1 VAVHTQ
7 DSPFNNNKYR
17 VAIDMTYQ
25 HSYAH
30 SIADPAAFW
39 AEQADHLAWYRKPSL
54 TLQENPDGTHQWFA
68 DGRLN
73 SCYLALDRQ
82 IELGRGEQA
91 ALLYD
96 SPVTGVQQ
104 AFTFYQ
110 LRDEVARLAGL
121 LRQLG
126 VGKGD
131 GVIIYM
137 PMVPQ
142 AAMAMLACARIGAV
156 HSVVFGG
163 FAANEL
169 ALRIDDARPALL
181 LTASCG
187 LEFDRVIEYKPLVDR
202 ALQLASHQPRHVL
215 VLQRPQARAPLQS
228 GRDLDWQE
236 ALAGAEPVPPV
247 ELAAADPLY
256 IMYTSGTTGKPKGI
270 VRENGG
276 NAVALCYAMRHIYGM
291 QAGDVWWGIS
301 DVGWVV
307 GHSLIVYGPLMS
319 GCTTVFY
326 EGKPIRTPDASAY
339 WRVVEQYKVN
349 ALFCAPTAMRAIRKE
364 DPDGELI
371 RNHDLSSLRQ
381 LFLAGEK
388 LDSSTHEWL
397 ERVTGKPVHDHW
409 WQTETGWP
417 VTAPCVGL
425 DGSAARPGS
434 SNRAVPGY
442 HVRVLDDD
450 GHLLGPN
457 HQGAIVIALPLPPG
471 CSQTLWGD
479 HERYLQAYLRTYPGY
494 YHTGDGGYLDDEGFV
509 YIMGRTDDVINVS
522 GHRLS
527 TGEMEDLVARHPAV
541 AECAVIGV
549 HDEIKGQV
557 PLALVVLKDGE
568 GISEGQLLVE
578 LVGRVRE
585 EIGALACFNRVRLV
599 KRLPK
604 TRSGKIL
611 RAVLR
616 KIADGQA
623 YMPPST
629 LDDPAVLGEI
639 EAVLADLPRAG

>member
-1 VAVHTQ
+1 MNYQ
-7 DSPFNNNKYR
+7 DCYARS
-17 VAIDMTYQ
+17 ID
-25 HSYAH
+25 
-30 SIADPAAFW
+30 DPAAFW
-39 AEQADHLAWYRKPSL
+39 AEQAQTLAWYRKPATCL
-54 TLQENPDGTHQWFA
+54 AANNDGTHQWFA

-73 SCYLALDRQ
+73 SSYLALDYQ
-82 IELGRGEQA
+82 IEQGRGAQT
-91 ALLYD
+91 ALIYD
-96 SPVTGVQQ
+96 SPVTSTQQ
-104 AFTFYQ
+104 RFTFLE

-121 LRQLG
+121 LRALG
-126 VGKGD
+126 VEKGD

-169 ALRIDDARPALL
+169 ALRIDDARPKLL

-187 LEFDRVIEYKPLVDR
+187 LEFDRIIPYKPLVDR
-202 ALQLASHQPRHVL
+202 ALELARHQPAHVL
-215 VLQRPQARAPLQS
+215 LWQRPQAPASLVD
-228 GRDLDWQE
+228 GRDLDWAQS
-236 ALAGAEPVPPV
+236 LAGASPVAPV
-247 ELAAADPLY
+247 ELGATDPLY

-276 NAVALCYAMRHIYGM
+276 NAVALAFAMRHIYGM
-291 QAGDVWWGIS
+291 QPGDVWWGIS

-307 GHSLIVYGPLMS
+307 GHSLIVYGPLMN

-326 EGKPIRTPDASAY
+326 EGKPIRTPDAGAY
-339 WRVVEQYKVN
+339 WRVVEQYRVN

-364 DPDGELI
+364 DPEGQLLA
-371 RNHDLSSLRQ
+371 RYDLSSLRQ

-388 LDSSTHEWL
+388 LDSSTHHWL
-397 ERVTGKPVHDHW
+397 EAKTCKPVHDHW

-425 DGSAARPGS
+425 EGSGVRAGS
-434 SNRAVPGY
+434 SSRAVPGY
-442 HVRVLDDD
+442 HVQVMDEE
-450 GHLLGPN
+450 GKLLGPGE
-457 HQGAIVIALPLPPG
+457 QGSIVIALPLPPG

-479 HERYLQAYLRTYPGY
+479 HGRYLQAYLQAYPGY
-494 YHTGDGGYLDDEGFV
+494 YHTGDGGYLDEDGFV
-509 YIMGRTDDVINVS
+509 YIMGRTDDVINVA

-527 TGEMEDLVARHPAV
+527 TGEMEDLVAQHPAV

-557 PLALVVLKDGE
+557 PLALVVLKDGSD
-568 GISEGQLLVE
+568 IALAQLQGE
-578 LVGRVRE
+578 LAATVRQQ
-585 EIGALACFNRVRLV
+585 IGALACFSKVKVV

-616 KIADGQA
+616 KIADHQSFA
-623 YMPPST
+623 APST
-629 LDDPAVLGEI
+629 IDDPAILDEI
-639 EAVLADLPRAG
+639 TAVLADLPRGG

>member
-1 VAVHTQ
+1 
-7 DSPFNNNKYR
+7 
-17 VAIDMTYQ
+17 MTYQ
-25 HSYAH
+25 HSYAR
-30 SIADPAAFW
+30 SISDPVAFW
-39 AEQADHLAWYRKPSL
+39 AEQADQLAWYHKPRQ
-54 TLQENPDGTHQWFA
+54 TLINNTDGSHCWFA

-73 SCYLALDRQ
+73 SCYLALDHQ
-82 IELGRGEQA
+82 IEQGRGEQT
-91 ALLYD
+91 ALIYD
-96 SPVTGVQQ
+96 SPVTATQQ
-104 AFTFYQ
+104 RFSYRE

-121 LRQLG
+121 LRELG
-126 VGKGD
+126 VRKGD
-131 GVIIYM
+131 GVVIYM

-169 ALRIDDARPALL
+169 ALRIDDAKPTLV

-187 LEFDRVIEYKPLVDR
+187 LEFDRVIEYKPLIDR
-202 ALQLASHQPRHVL
+202 ALQLATHQPRHVL
-215 VLQRPQARAPLQS
+215 VLQRPQAKAALQP
-228 GRDLDWQE
+228 GRDLDWQQ
-236 ALAGAEPVPPV
+236 ALVNAQSVAPV
-247 ELAAADPLY
+247 ELSATDPLY

-276 NAVALCYAMRHIYGM
+276 NAVALSYTMRHIYGM

-307 GHSLIVYGPLMS
+307 GHSLIVYGPLMT

-326 EGKPIRTPDASAY
+326 EGKPIRTPDAAAY
-339 WRVVEQYKVN
+339 WRVVEQYQVN

-364 DPDGELI
+364 DPHGELLAGY
-371 RNHDLSSLRQ
+371 DLSSLRQ

-388 LDSSTHEWL
+388 LDSSTHQWL
-397 ERVTGKPVHDHW
+397 EQVTGKPVHDHW

-425 DGSAARPGS
+425 EGSAARPGS

-442 HVRVLDDD
+442 HVQVLDDD

-457 HQGAIVIALPLPPG
+457 QQGAIVIALPLPPG

-479 HERYLQAYLRTYPGY
+479 HQRYLQAYLHTYPGY
-494 YHTGDGGYLDDEGFV
+494 YHTGDGGYLDDDGFV

-527 TGEMEDLVARHPAV
+527 TGEMEDLVARHAAV

-549 HDEIKGQV
+549 HDDIKGQV

-568 GISEGQLLVE
+568 ELAEQKLQAE
-578 LVGRVRE
+578 LVASVRE
-585 EIGALACFNRVRLV
+585 QIGALACFNRVRLV

-623 YMPPST
+623 YVPPST

>member
-1 VAVHTQ
+1 
-7 DSPFNNNKYR
+7 
-17 VAIDMTYQ
+17 MTYQ

-30 SIADPAAFW
+30 SISDPAAFW
-39 AEQADHLAWYRKPSL
+39 QAQAEQLAWYRKPSL
-54 TLQENPDGTHQWFA
+54 TLQENPDGTHRWFA

-73 SCYLALDRQ
+73 SCHLALDHQ
-82 IELGRGEQA
+82 IEQGRGEQL
-91 ALLYD
+91 ALIYD

-104 AFTFYQ
+104 TFTYNQ

-121 LRQLG
+121 LRSLG
-126 VGKGD
+126 VSKGD

-169 ALRIDDARPALL
+169 ALRIDDARPTLL

-202 ALQLASHQPRHVL
+202 ALQLARHQPGQVL
-215 VLQRPQARAPLQS
+215 VLQRPQARAELQA
-228 GRDLDWQE
+228 GRDLDWEQ
-236 ALAGAEPVPPV
+236 ALSGAAPVAPVALDAG
-247 ELAAADPLY
+247 DPLY

-276 NAVALCYAMRHIYGM
+276 NAVALCYAMRHVYGM

-349 ALFCAPTAMRAIRKE
+349 GLFCAPTAMRAIRKE

-371 RNHDLSSLRQ
+371 RRHDLGSLRQ

-397 ERVTGKPVHDHW
+397 ERVSGKPVHDHW

-425 DGSAARPGS
+425 EGSAARPGS

-442 HVRVLDDD
+442 NVQVLDDE
-450 GHLLGPN
+450 GKPLGPN
-457 HQGAIVIALPLPPG
+457 QQGAIVIALPLPPG

-479 HERYLQAYLRTYPGY
+479 HPRYLEAYLRSYPGY
-494 YHTGDGGYLDDEGFV
+494 YHTGDGGYLDDDGFV

-527 TGEMEDLVARHPAV
+527 TGEMEDLVARHAAV

-557 PLALVVLKDGE
+557 PLALVVLKDGQ
-568 GISEGQLLVE
+568 GIGEAQLQGE
-578 LVGRVRE
+578 LVASVRE
-585 EIGALACFNRVRLV
+585 QIGALACFNRVRLV

-616 KIADGQA
+616 KIADGQDYVA
-623 YMPPST
+623 PST
-629 LDDPAVLGEI
+629 LDDPTVLGEI
-639 EAVLADLPRAG
+639 EGVLADLPRAG

>member
-7 DSPFNNNKYR
+7 YSPFNNNKYR
-17 VAIDMTYQ
+17 VAINMTYQ

-54 TLQENPDGTHQWFA
+54 TLQENADGTHQWFA

-82 IELGRGEQA
+82 IELGRGAQA

-202 ALQLASHQPRHVL
+202 ALQLARHQPRHVL
-215 VLQRPQARAPLQS
+215 VLQRPQAHAQLQP

-236 ALAGAEPVPPV
+236 ALTGAEPVPPV

-541 AECAVIGV
+541 AECAVVGV

-578 LVGRVRE
+578 LVGSVRE

-616 KIADGQA
+616 KIADGQE
-623 YMPPST
+623 YVPPST

>member
-1 VAVHTQ
+1 
-7 DSPFNNNKYR
+7 
-17 VAIDMTYQ
+17 MTYQ

-30 SIADPAAFW
+30 SISDPVAFW
-39 AEQADHLAWYRKPSL
+39 AEQADQLAWYHKPRQ
-54 TLQENPDGTHQWFA
+54 TLINNTDGSHCWFA

-73 SCYLALDRQ
+73 SCYLALDYQ
-82 IELGRGEQA
+82 IEQGRGEQI
-91 ALLYD
+91 ALIYD
-96 SPVTGVQQ
+96 SPVTATQQ
-104 AFTFYQ
+104 RFSYRE

-121 LRQLG
+121 LRELG
-126 VGKGD
+126 VRKGD
-131 GVIIYM
+131 GVVIYM

-169 ALRIDDARPALL
+169 ALRIDDAKPTLV

-187 LEFDRVIEYKPLVDR
+187 LEFDRVIEYKPLIDR
-202 ALQLASHQPRHVL
+202 ALQLATHQPRHVL
-215 VLQRPQARAPLQS
+215 VLQRPQAKAALQP
-228 GRDLDWQE
+228 GRDLDWQQ
-236 ALAGAEPVPPV
+236 ALVNAQPVAPV
-247 ELAAADPLY
+247 ELSATDPLY

-276 NAVALCYAMRHIYGM
+276 NAVALSYTMRHIYGM

-307 GHSLIVYGPLMS
+307 GHSLIVYGPLMT

-326 EGKPIRTPDASAY
+326 EGKPIRTPDAAAY
-339 WRVVEQYKVN
+339 WRVVEQYQVN

-364 DPDGELI
+364 DPHGELLAGY
-371 RNHDLSSLRQ
+371 HLSSLRQ

-388 LDSSTHEWL
+388 LDSSTHQWL
-397 ERVTGKPVHDHW
+397 EQVTGKPVHDHW

-425 DGSAARPGS
+425 EGSAARPGS

-442 HVRVLDDD
+442 HVQVLDDD

-457 HQGAIVIALPLPPG
+457 QQGAIVIALPLPPG

-479 HERYLQAYLRTYPGY
+479 HHRYLQAYLHTYPGY
-494 YHTGDGGYLDDEGFV
+494 YHTGDGGYLDDDGFV

-527 TGEMEDLVARHPAV
+527 TGEMEDLVARHAAV

-549 HDEIKGQV
+549 HDDIKGQV

-568 GISEGQLLVE
+568 ELAEQKLQAE
-578 LVGRVRE
+578 LVASVRE
-585 EIGALACFNRVRLV
+585 QIGALACFNRVRLV

-623 YMPPST
+623 YVPPST

>member
-7 DSPFNNNKYR
+7 DSPLYNNKYR
-17 VAIDMTYQ
+17 VLVTMTYQ
-25 HSYAH
+25 HSYEH
-30 SIADPAAFW
+30 SITDPAAFW

-54 TLQENPDGTHQWFA
+54 TLQENPDGTHRWFA

-73 SCYLALDRQ
+73 SCYLALDHQ
-82 IELGRGEQA
+82 IEQGRGEQT
-91 ALLYD
+91 ALIYD

-104 AFTFYQ
+104 SFTYQ
-110 LRDEVARLAGL
+110 QLHDEVARLAGL

-169 ALRIDDARPALL
+169 ALRIDDARPTLL

-202 ALQLASHQPRHVL
+202 ALQLARHQPRHVL
-215 VLQRPQARAPLQS
+215 VLQRPQARAQLQA
-228 GRDLDWQE
+228 GRDLDWHE
-236 ALAGAEPVPPV
+236 ALATAQPVPPV
-247 ELAAADPLY
+247 ALDAGDPLY

-339 WRVVEQYKVN
+339 WRVVEQYRVN

-371 RNHDLSSLRQ
+371 RRHDLSSLRQ

-388 LDSSTHEWL
+388 LDSSTHQWL
-397 ERVTGKPVHDHW
+397 ERVSGKPVHDHW

-425 DGSAARPGS
+425 EGSAARPGS

-442 HVRVLDDD
+442 HVQVLDDE
-450 GHLLGPN
+450 GHLLGPD

-568 GISEGQLLVE
+568 GITEAQLLVE

-616 KIADGQA
+616 KIADGEV
-623 YMPPST
+623 YVPPST

>member
-1 VAVHTQ
+1 
-7 DSPFNNNKYR
+7 
-17 VAIDMTYQ
+17 MTYQ

-54 TLQENPDGTHQWFA
+54 TLQENPDGTHRWFA

-73 SCYLALDRQ
+73 SCYLALDYQ
-82 IELGRGEQA
+82 IEQGRGEQT
-91 ALLYD
+91 ALIYD

-104 AFTFYQ
+104 AFTYRE
-110 LRDEVARLAGL
+110 LHAEVARLAGL
-121 LRQLG
+121 LRSLG
-126 VGKGD
+126 VEKGD

-169 ALRIDDARPALL
+169 ALRIDDARPKLL

-202 ALQLASHQPRHVL
+202 ALQLARHQPGHVL
-215 VLQRPQARAPLQS
+215 VLQRPQAQAKLQQ
-228 GRDLDWQE
+228 GRDLDWQA
-236 ALAGAEPVPPV
+236 ALADAQAVPPMA
-247 ELAAADPLY
+247 LDAADPLY

-276 NAVALCYAMRHIYGM
+276 NAVALMYAMRHIYGM

-371 RNHDLSSLRQ
+371 RRHDLSSLRQ

-397 ERVTGKPVHDHW
+397 ERVSGKPVHDHW

-425 DGSAARPGS
+425 EGSAARPGS

-450 GHLLGPN
+450 GKLLGPN

-494 YHTGDGGYLDDEGFV
+494 YHTGDGGYLDDDGFV

-549 HDEIKGQV
+549 HDDIKGQV

-568 GISEGQLLVE
+568 GIAEAQLLVE

-623 YMPPST
+623 YVPPST

>member
-1 VAVHTQ
+1 
-7 DSPFNNNKYR
+7 
-17 VAIDMTYQ
+17 MTYQ
-25 HSYAH
+25 HSYAR
-30 SIADPAAFW
+30 SISDPVAFW
-39 AEQADHLAWYRKPSL
+39 AEQADQLAWYHKPRQ
-54 TLQENPDGTHQWFA
+54 TLINNTDGSHCWFA

-73 SCYLALDRQ
+73 SCYLALDYQ
-82 IELGRGEQA
+82 IEQGRGEQI
-91 ALLYD
+91 ALIYD
-96 SPVTGVQQ
+96 SPVTATQQ
-104 AFTFYQ
+104 RFSYRE

-121 LRQLG
+121 LRELG
-126 VGKGD
+126 VRKGD
-131 GVIIYM
+131 GVVIYM

-169 ALRIDDARPALL
+169 ALRIDDAKPTLM

-187 LEFDRVIEYKPLVDR
+187 LEFDRVIEYKPLIDR
-202 ALQLASHQPRHVL
+202 ALQLATHQPRHVL
-215 VLQRPQARAPLQS
+215 VLQRPQAKAALQP
-228 GRDLDWQE
+228 GRDLDWQQ
-236 ALAGAEPVPPV
+236 ALVNAQPVAPV
-247 ELAAADPLY
+247 ELSATDPLY

-276 NAVALCYAMRHIYGM
+276 NAVALSYTMRHIYGM

-307 GHSLIVYGPLMS
+307 GHSLIVYGPLMT

-326 EGKPIRTPDASAY
+326 EGKPIRTPDAAAY
-339 WRVVEQYKVN
+339 WRVVEQYQVN

-364 DPDGELI
+364 DPHGELLAGY
-371 RNHDLSSLRQ
+371 DLSSLRQ

-388 LDSSTHEWL
+388 LDSSTHQWL
-397 ERVTGKPVHDHW
+397 EQVTGKPVHDHW

-425 DGSAARPGS
+425 EGSAARPGS

-442 HVRVLDDD
+442 HVQVLDDD

-457 HQGAIVIALPLPPG
+457 QQGAIVIALPLPPG

-479 HERYLQAYLRTYPGY
+479 HQRYLQAYLHTYPGY
-494 YHTGDGGYLDDEGFV
+494 YHTGDGGYLDDDGFV

-527 TGEMEDLVARHPAV
+527 TGEMEDLVARHAAV

-549 HDEIKGQV
+549 HDDIKGQV

-568 GISEGQLLVE
+568 ELAEQKLQAE
-578 LVGRVRE
+578 LVASVRE
-585 EIGALACFNRVRLV
+585 QIGALACFNRVRLV

-623 YMPPST
+623 YVPPST

>member
-1 VAVHTQ
+1 
-7 DSPFNNNKYR
+7 
-17 VAIDMTYQ
+17 MTYQ
-25 HSYAH
+25 HSYAR
-30 SIADPAAFW
+30 SISDPVAFW
-39 AEQADHLAWYRKPSL
+39 AEQADQLAWYHKPRQ
-54 TLQENPDGTHQWFA
+54 TLINNTDGSHCWFA

-73 SCYLALDRQ
+73 SCYLALDYQ
-82 IELGRGEQA
+82 IEQGRGEQT
-91 ALLYD
+91 ALIYD
-96 SPVTGVQQ
+96 SPVTATQQ
-104 AFTFYQ
+104 RFSYRE
-110 LRDEVARLAGL
+110 LRDEVTRLAGL
-121 LRQLG
+121 LRELG
-126 VGKGD
+126 VRKGD
-131 GVIIYM
+131 GVVIYM

-169 ALRIDDARPALL
+169 ALRIDDAKPTLV

-187 LEFDRVIEYKPLVDR
+187 LEFDRVIEYKPLIDR

-215 VLQRPQARAPLQS
+215 VQQRPQAKAALQP
-228 GRDLDWQE
+228 GRDLDWQQ
-236 ALAGAEPVPPV
+236 ALVNAQPVAPV
-247 ELAAADPLY
+247 ELSATDPLY

-276 NAVALCYAMRHIYGM
+276 NAVALSYTMRHIYGM

-307 GHSLIVYGPLMS
+307 GHSLIVYGPLMT

-326 EGKPIRTPDASAY
+326 EGKPIRTPDAAAY
-339 WRVVEQYKVN
+339 WRVVEQYQVN

-364 DPDGELI
+364 DPHGELLAGY
-371 RNHDLSSLRQ
+371 DLSSLRQ

-388 LDSSTHEWL
+388 LDSSTHQWL
-397 ERVTGKPVHDHW
+397 EQVTGKPVHDHW

-425 DGSAARPGS
+425 EGSAARPGS

-442 HVRVLDDD
+442 HVQVLDDD

-457 HQGAIVIALPLPPG
+457 QQGAIVIALPLPPG

-479 HERYLQAYLRTYPGY
+479 HQRYLQAYLHTYPGY
-494 YHTGDGGYLDDEGFV
+494 YHTGDGGYLDDDGFV

-527 TGEMEDLVARHPAV
+527 TGEMEDLVARHAAV

-549 HDEIKGQV
+549 HDDIKGQV

-568 GISEGQLLVE
+568 ELAEQKLQAE
-578 LVGRVRE
+578 LVANVRE
-585 EIGALACFNRVRLV
+585 QIGALACFNRVRLV

-623 YMPPST
+623 YVPPST

>member
-1 VAVHTQ
+1 
-7 DSPFNNNKYR
+7 
-17 VAIDMTYQ
+17 MTYQ
-25 HSYAH
+25 HSYAR
-30 SIADPAAFW
+30 SISDPVAFW
-39 AEQADHLAWYRKPSL
+39 AEQADQLAWYHKPRQ
-54 TLQENPDGTHQWFA
+54 TLRNNTDGSHCWFA

-73 SCYLALDRQ
+73 SCYLALDHQ
-82 IELGRGEQA
+82 IEQGRGEQT
-91 ALLYD
+91 ALIYD
-96 SPVTGVQQ
+96 SPVTATQQ
-104 AFTFYQ
+104 RFSYRE

-121 LRQLG
+121 LRELG
-126 VGKGD
+126 VRKGD
-131 GVIIYM
+131 GVVIYM

-169 ALRIDDARPALL
+169 ALRIDDARPTLV

-187 LEFDRVIEYKPLVDR
+187 LEFDRVIEYKPLIDR
-202 ALQLASHQPRHVL
+202 ALQLATHQPRHVL
-215 VLQRPQARAPLQS
+215 VLQRPQATAELQP
-228 GRDLDWQE
+228 GRDLDWQQ
-236 ALAGAEPVPPV
+236 ALVKAQPVAPV
-247 ELAAADPLY
+247 ELCATDPLY

-276 NAVALCYAMRHIYGM
+276 NAVALSFTMRHIYGM

-307 GHSLIVYGPLMS
+307 GHSLIVYGPLMT

-326 EGKPIRTPDASAY
+326 EGKPIRTPDAAAY
-339 WRVVEQYKVN
+339 WRVVEQYQVN

-364 DPDGELI
+364 DPHGELLAG
-371 RNHDLSSLRQ
+371 HDLSSLRQ

-388 LDSSTHEWL
+388 LDSSTHQWL
-397 ERVTGKPVHDHW
+397 EQLTGKPVHDHW

-425 DGSAARPGS
+425 EGSAARPGS

-442 HVRVLDDD
+442 HVQVLDDD

-457 HQGAIVIALPLPPG
+457 QQGAIVIALPLPPG

-479 HERYLQAYLRTYPGY
+479 HQRYLQAYLHTYPGY
-494 YHTGDGGYLDDEGFV
+494 YHTGDGGYLDDDGFV

-527 TGEMEDLVARHPAV
+527 TGEMEDLVARHAAV

-549 HDEIKGQV
+549 HDDIKGQV

-568 GISEGQLLVE
+568 ELTEQKLQAE
-578 LVGRVRE
+578 LVANVRE
-585 EIGALACFNRVRLV
+585 QIGALACFNRVRLV

-623 YMPPST
+623 YVPPST

>member
-1 VAVHTQ
+1 M
-7 DSPFNNNKYR
+7 S
-17 VAIDMTYQ
+17 YQ

-30 SIADPAAFW
+30 SISDPAAFW
-39 AEQADHLAWYRKPSL
+39 AEQAAHLAWHRKPAL
-54 TLQENPDGTHQWFA
+54 TLQDNADGTHRWFA

-73 SCYLALDRQ
+73 SCYLALDHQ
-82 IELGRGEQA
+82 IEQGRGEQL
-91 ALLYD
+91 ALIYD

-104 AFTFYQ
+104 AYTYHQ

-126 VGKGD
+126 VNKGD

-169 ALRIDDARPALL
+169 ALRIDDARPTLL

-202 ALQLASHQPRHVL
+202 ALQLARHQPRNVL
-215 VLQRPQARAPLQS
+215 VLQRPQARAQLQS
-228 GRDLDWQE
+228 DRDLDWQA
-236 ALAGAEPVPPV
+236 ALAKAEPVPPV
-247 ELAAADPLY
+247 ELDAGDPLY

-307 GHSLIVYGPLMS
+307 GHSLIVYGPLMN

-364 DPDGELI
+364 DPEGELI
-371 RNHDLSSLRQ
+371 RKHDLSSLRQ

-397 ERVTGKPVHDHW
+397 ERVSGKPVHDHW

-425 DGSAARPGS
+425 EGSAAKPGS

-442 HVRVLDDD
+442 HVRVLDDE

-457 HQGAIVIALPLPPG
+457 HQGSIVIALPLPPG

-494 YHTGDGGYLDDEGFV
+494 YHTGDGGYLDDDGFV

-557 PLALVVLKDGE
+557 PLALVVVKDGE
-568 GISEGQLLVE
+568 GIAEAQLLVD
-578 LVGRVRE
+578 LVGSVRE

-616 KIADGQA
+616 KIADGQD
-623 YMPPST
+623 YVPPST

>member
-1 VAVHTQ
+1 
-7 DSPFNNNKYR
+7 
-17 VAIDMTYQ
+17 MTYQ
-25 HSYAH
+25 HSYAR
-30 SIADPAAFW
+30 SISDPVAFW
-39 AEQADHLAWYRKPSL
+39 AEQADQLAWYHKPRQ
-54 TLQENPDGTHQWFA
+54 TLINNTDGSHCWFA

-73 SCYLALDRQ
+73 SCYLALDYQ
-82 IELGRGEQA
+82 IEQGRGEQT
-91 ALLYD
+91 ALIYD
-96 SPVTGVQQ
+96 SPVTATQQ
-104 AFTFYQ
+104 RFSYRE

-121 LRQLG
+121 LRELG
-126 VGKGD
+126 VRKGD
-131 GVIIYM
+131 GVVIYM

-169 ALRIDDARPALL
+169 ALRIDDAKPTLV

-187 LEFDRVIEYKPLVDR
+187 LEFDRVIEYKPLIDR
-202 ALQLASHQPRHVL
+202 ALQRASHQPRHVL
-215 VLQRPQARAPLQS
+215 VQQRPQAKAALQP
-228 GRDLDWQE
+228 GRDLDWQQ
-236 ALAGAEPVPPV
+236 ALVNAQPVAPV
-247 ELAAADPLY
+247 ELSATDPLY

-276 NAVALCYAMRHIYGM
+276 NAVALSYTMRHIYGM

-307 GHSLIVYGPLMS
+307 GHSLIVYGPLMT

-326 EGKPIRTPDASAY
+326 EGKPIRTPDAAAY
-339 WRVVEQYKVN
+339 WRVVEQYQVN

-364 DPDGELI
+364 DPHGELLAGY
-371 RNHDLSSLRQ
+371 DLSSLRQ

-388 LDSSTHEWL
+388 LDSSTHQWL
-397 ERVTGKPVHDHW
+397 EQVTGKPVHDHW

-425 DGSAARPGS
+425 EGSAARPGS

-442 HVRVLDDD
+442 HVQVLDDD

-457 HQGAIVIALPLPPG
+457 QQGAIVIALPLPPG

-479 HERYLQAYLRTYPGY
+479 HQRYLQAYLNTYPGY
-494 YHTGDGGYLDDEGFV
+494 YHTGDGGYLDDDGFV

-527 TGEMEDLVARHPAV
+527 TGEMEDLVARHAAV

-549 HDEIKGQV
+549 HDDIKGQV

-568 GISEGQLLVE
+568 ELAEQKLQAE
-578 LVGRVRE
+578 LVANVRE
-585 EIGALACFNRVRLV
+585 QIGALACFNRMRLV

-623 YMPPST
+623 YVPPST

>member
-1 VAVHTQ
+1 MAVHTQ
-7 DSPFNNNKYR
+7 YSPFNNNKYR
-17 VAIDMTYQ
+17 VAINMTYQ

-121 LRQLG
+121 LRRLG
-126 VGKGD
+126 VRKGD

-202 ALQLASHQPRHVL
+202 ALQLARHQPRHVL
-215 VLQRPQARAPLQS
+215 VLQRPQARAPLQP

-339 WRVVEQYKVN
+339 WRVVEEYKVN

-549 HDEIKGQV
+549 HDQIKGQV

>member
-7 DSPFNNNKYR
+7 GSPFNNNKYR
-17 VAIDMTYQ
+17 VAINMTYQ
-25 HSYAH
+25 HNYAH

-39 AEQADHLAWYRKPSL
+39 AEQAKHLAWYRKPTL
-54 TLQENPDGTHQWFA
+54 TLQENPDGTHRWFA

-91 ALLYD
+91 ALIYD

-104 AFTFYQ
+104 TFSYNQ

-169 ALRIDDARPALL
+169 ALRIDDARPTLL

-202 ALQLASHQPRHVL
+202 ALQLAHHQPRQVL
-215 VLQRPQARAPLQS
+215 VLQRPQARARLQPN
-228 GRDLDWQE
+228 RDLDWQQ
-236 ALAGAEPVPPV
+236 ALVNAEPVPAV
-247 ELAAADPLY
+247 ELESADPLY

-291 QAGDVWWGIS
+291 HAGDVWWGIS

-339 WRVVEQYKVN
+339 WRVVEQYGVN

-371 RNHDLSSLRQ
+371 RRHDLSSLRQ

-388 LDSSTHEWL
+388 LDSSTHQWL

-425 DGSAARPGS
+425 EGSAARPGS

-442 HVRVLDDD
+442 DVRVLDDD

-479 HERYLQAYLRTYPGY
+479 HERYLQAYLQTYPGY
-494 YHTGDGGYLDDEGFV
+494 YHTGDGGYLDDDGFV

-527 TGEMEDLVARHPAV
+527 TGEMEDLVACHPAV

-568 GISEGQLLVE
+568 GITEAQLLVD

-623 YMPPST
+623 YVPPST
-629 LDDPAVLGEI
+629 LDDPAVLREI

>member
-1 VAVHTQ
+1 
-7 DSPFNNNKYR
+7 
-17 VAIDMTYQ
+17 MTYQ
-25 HSYAH
+25 HSYAR
-30 SIADPAAFW
+30 SISDPVAFW
-39 AEQADHLAWYRKPSL
+39 AEQADQLAWYHKPRQ
-54 TLQENPDGTHQWFA
+54 TLINNTDGSHCWFA

-73 SCYLALDRQ
+73 SCYLALDYQ
-82 IELGRGEQA
+82 IEQGRGEQT
-91 ALLYD
+91 ALIYD
-96 SPVTGVQQ
+96 SPVTATQQ
-104 AFTFYQ
+104 RFSYRE

-121 LRQLG
+121 LRELG
-126 VGKGD
+126 VRKGD
-131 GVIIYM
+131 GVVIYM

-169 ALRIDDARPALL
+169 ALRIDDAKPTLV

-187 LEFDRVIEYKPLVDR
+187 LEFDRVIEYKPLIDR

-215 VLQRPQARAPLQS
+215 VQQRPQAKAALQP
-228 GRDLDWQE
+228 GRDLDWQQ
-236 ALAGAEPVPPV
+236 ALVNAQPVAPV
-247 ELAAADPLY
+247 ELSATDPLY

-276 NAVALCYAMRHIYGM
+276 NAVALSYTMRHIYGM

-307 GHSLIVYGPLMS
+307 GHSLIVYGPLMT

-326 EGKPIRTPDASAY
+326 EGKPIRTPDAAAY
-339 WRVVEQYKVN
+339 WRVVEQYQVN

-364 DPDGELI
+364 DPHGELLAGY
-371 RNHDLSSLRQ
+371 DLSSLRQ

-388 LDSSTHEWL
+388 LDSSTHQWL
-397 ERVTGKPVHDHW
+397 EQVTGKPVHDHW

-425 DGSAARPGS
+425 EGSAARPGS

-442 HVRVLDDD
+442 HVQVLDDD

-457 HQGAIVIALPLPPG
+457 QQGAIVIALPLPPG

-479 HERYLQAYLRTYPGY
+479 HQRYLQAYLNTYPGY
-494 YHTGDGGYLDDEGFV
+494 YHTGDGGYLDDDGFV

-527 TGEMEDLVARHPAV
+527 TGEMEDLVARHAAV

-549 HDEIKGQV
+549 HDDIKGQV

-568 GISEGQLLVE
+568 ELAEQKLQAE
-578 LVGRVRE
+578 LVANVRE
-585 EIGALACFNRVRLV
+585 QIGALACFNRMRLV

-623 YMPPST
+623 YVPPST